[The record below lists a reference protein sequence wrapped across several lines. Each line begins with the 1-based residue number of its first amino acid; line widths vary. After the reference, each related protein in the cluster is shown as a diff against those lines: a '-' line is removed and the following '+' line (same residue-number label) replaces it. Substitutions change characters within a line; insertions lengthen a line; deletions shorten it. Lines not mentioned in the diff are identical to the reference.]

1 MKKTNRI
8 ALGGL
13 MAALSVAAMLMTG
26 IVPMADFALPAIA
39 GIFLVPVVVEAGY
52 KAAWLCYGAAALLSI
67 LIAPMK
73 ECALYYAAFL
83 GFYPIVKSLLEKRR
97 SRVMEWVLKLLAFN
111 ACLALITFSAWLVF
125 RFPGFSELFQ
135 SAWWVLAG
143 GLLLFNAVFVV
154 YDIALT
160 QLISA
165 YLRWFRPQY
174 ILKIFK

>member
-26 IVPMADFALPAIA
+26 LVPMADFALPALA
-39 GIFLVPVVVEAGY
+39 GLFLVPIVVEAGY
-52 KAAWLCYGAAALLSI
+52 KAAWTCYGAVAILSI
-67 LIAPMK
+67 LVAPLK
-73 ECALYYAAFL
+73 ECALYYTAFL
-83 GFYPIVKSLLEKRR
+83 GFYPILKSWIEMKQN
-97 SRVMEWVLKLLAFN
+97 RVMEWVFKILLFN
-111 ACLALITFSAWLVF
+111 VCLAVITFSAWLVF
-125 RFPGFSELFQ
+125 RFPGFAELFH

-143 GLLLFNAVFVV
+143 GLLLFNAVFLI
-154 YDIALT
+154 YDVALT

-165 YLRWFRPQY
+165 YLRWFRPKY

>member
-1 MKKTNRI
+1 
-8 ALGGL
+8 

-26 IVPMADFALPAIA
+26 LVPMADFALPALA
-39 GIFLVPVVVEAGY
+39 GLFLVPIVVEAGY
-52 KAAWLCYGAAALLSI
+52 KAAWTCYGAVAVLSI
-67 LIAPMK
+67 LVAPLK

-83 GFYPIVKSLLEKRR
+83 GFYPILKSWLEMKHN
-97 SRVMEWVLKLLAFN
+97 RVVEWVLKILLFN
-111 ACLALITFSAWLVF
+111 ICLAVITFSAWLVF

-143 GLLLFNAVFVV
+143 GLLLFNAVFIV
-154 YDIALT
+154 YDVALT

-165 YLRWFRPQY
+165 YLRWFRPKY